1 MTEAENLVLQ
11 HLRAIRAQLDTL
23 NERQLEMMQR
33 IGALEVQVANLATQ
47 MANLSVR
54 VDRIDARLDRVER
67 RLGLVEV

>member
-1 MTEAENLVLQ
+1 MTETENLVLQ
-11 HLRAIRAQLDTL
+11 HLRALREQVDTL
-23 NERQLEMMQR
+23 NARQIETMQR
-33 IGALEVQVANLATQ
+33 IGAMEVQMGHMATQ